1 MRAILRKVVKKLSVR
16 NLSLSTTDEDL
27 NNLFSQV
34 GSVLSVLLPRDV
46 DTGHHRGI
54 GFVEMETEAAIAQ
67 AAIAQFNDAEF
78 MGRSLIVV
86 EAQPQ
91 GDGADIRKGRHRKP
105 GQSAPSQP
113 GGTGFGG

>member
-1 MRAILRKVVKKLSVR
+1 MEVSKKLSVR

-34 GSVLSVLLPRDV
+34 GPVLSVLLPRDV

-54 GFVEMETEAAIAQ
+54 GFVEMETEAAAH

-105 GQSAPSQP
+105 GQPAPSQP